1 MSTSPA
7 PELRDL
13 LAEDVAGFGAEFAAK
28 VAAEFAAKVGA
39 TFASP
44 GRFGRDELLLAVT
57 SLGDLQSVLD
67 AAKVRIAGELVRRSA
82 APDDENPVRRSGHA
96 SPPALLAER
105 WRIALPAARQLCRV
119 GASTSTQR
127 SLLGES
133 LPARYPLLAEALIP
147 ASSDGDHGFA
157 APSRVSVDQAAVI
170 VRELDKA
177 APSCSRE
184 ALALGEKTL
193 VEHAPGLTVEDV
205 RVLAG
210 QVRDRLDQDGVEPR
224 EDRQRRRRSLT
235 ISTTTDGMTH
245 LDWFLDPESA
255 GFVVTAIDAVVG
267 HELRAVRF
275 RPNTPDLDDETGTG
289 DVPESRSL
297 AQFRSDAATD
307 VFRHAAACTTPAGT
321 GKPPVTMIVRISLDT
336 LRTGTGTGEI
346 DGIRTPISARTAR
359 RLAVDAQL
367 IPAVLAGPSEILDLG
382 RARRLFT
389 PTQKLAL
396 AERDGGCAFPGCPHP
411 PSYTE
416 AHHIRWWDAHTG
428 PTDLS
433 NGILLCSHHHHRVHA
448 DHWDIH
454 LTNGTP
460 HFTPPAHID
469 PHRTPRPGGRIHLPE
484 RTAAPPQRRAS

>member
-1 MSTSPA
+1 MTATVASGIRSLLANIATPA
-7 PELRDL
+7 LLDRDDL
-13 LAEDVAGFGAEFAAK
+13 LNALTVLGEAQAAI
-28 VAAEFAAKVGA
+28 
-39 TFASP
+39 
-44 GRFGRDELLLAVT
+44 DAVK
-57 SLGDLQSVLD
+57 LRV
-67 AAKVRIAGELVRRSA
+67 VGELVGRSTMIGEA
-82 APDDENPVRRSGHA
+82 NPTTRAGHA
-96 SPPALLAER
+96 QPAALVAER
-105 WRIALPAARQLCRV
+105 WQIALPAARQYCRV
-119 GASTSTQR
+119 GEATAPR
-127 SLLGES
+127 MSLAAET
-133 LPARYPLLAEALIP
+133 LPARFPALAAALGV
-147 ASSDGDHGFA
+147 AVDDHDA
-157 APSRVSVDQAAVI
+157 APHGRISVDQAAVI

-177 APSCSRE
+177 APACS
-184 ALALGEKTL
+184 AASLALGEKTL

-275 RPNTPDLDDETGTG
+275 RPSTPDPDDETDAD

-297 AQFRSDAATD
+297 AQLRSDAATD

-359 RLAVDAQL
+359 RLAADAQL

-411 PSYTE
+411 PNYTE

-433 NGILLCSHHHHRVHA
+433 NGTSR
-448 DHWDIH
+448 
-454 LTNGTP
+454 
-460 HFTPPAHID
+460 
-469 PHRTPRPGGRIHLPE
+469 
-484 RTAAPPQRRAS
+484 